1 MPIRVDPNFFR
12 GGREPKNRLQA
23 RPGTATKGAMLDP
36 KDIERRIAAALPGAE
51 VEVVD
56 YTGTGDHFQAR
67 VVSEAFAG
75 KTMVEQHQMVYAP
88 LQAEISSGV
97 LHALALKTY
106 TPEQWARMGG
116 SK

>member
-1 MPIRVDPNFFR
+1 M
-12 GGREPKNRLQA
+12 QA
-23 RPGTATKGAMLDP
+23 SLPDATKGPMLDP
-36 KDIERRIAAALPGAE
+36 KDIERRIVAALPGAE
-51 VEVVD
+51 VEVID
-56 YTGTGDHFQAR
+56 TTGTGDHFQAR

-88 LQAEISSGV
+88 LRAQIDAGS

-106 TPEQWARMGG
+106 TPDQWARTGG